1 MSWSGWG
8 DPALA
13 APLAPELEAVLR
25 EALHIERHGRPAPAL
40 EALELTPVRLPEAI
54 AAELAEIVGAD
65 HARADHD
72 LRARH
77 ARGKSTI
84 DLLELRGGGKVAAP
98 DLVVSPASHDEIAAV
113 LSVCS
118 ARRVAV
124 IPFRGRDLGGRR
136 PARRRDGLCRDGGAR
151 HAASGRPGGP

>member
-1 MSWSGWG
+1 M
-8 DPALA
+8 
-13 APLAPELEAVLR
+13 
-25 EALHIERHGRPAPAL
+25 
-40 EALELTPVRLPEAI
+40 RLPEAI

-84 DLLELRGGGKVAAP
+84 DLLELRGGGEVAAP

-118 ARRVAV
+118 AGRVAV
-124 IPFRGRDLGGRR
+124 IPFGGGTSVVG
-136 PARRRDGLCRDGGAR
+136 GLRADATGFAGTVALDT
-151 HAASGRPGGP
+151 AASGRPGGP